1 MVMLAALRAMKRAQ
15 FLLQSGLTTSVKK
28 SSYLIM
34 LRYNRSTRVAILSVV
49 LSFGVLLII
58 DACHVWIVSCYV
70 ISKQQKSFL
79 SVVLSFGVLLIIDA
93 SVMCGSFL
101 VM

>member
-1 MVMLAALRAMKRAQ
+1 
-15 FLLQSGLTTSVKK
+15 
-28 SSYLIM
+28 
-34 LRYNRSTRVAILSVV
+34 V

-58 DACHVWIVSCYV
+58 DACPVWIVYCYV
-70 ISKQQKSFL
+70 ISKQQKSFP